1 MDERLNHKPSVE
13 MPWTKYYAPGY
24 EEVLDTK
31 LPQVSL
37 WKFLEEKL
45 LKDGDRYDAFHYF
58 GNHIKR
64 SEVVEE
70 VHLWA
75 RVMKGMGVKA
85 GDEVVLFGPAFPETN
100 YVLFAINMI
109 GAVAILPN
117 MFSAKEMIK
126 ETLCK
131 ARVAF
136 VFIGMLDKLDEA
148 LQDSQFEK
156 VVLMVV
162 TRSMGFPY
170 KQMMGVCNWWKN
182 YRLTRSSSKY
192 MMTSEAI
199 SRYGNY
205 EGELE
210 TTVDPEKISMV
221 FASSGTTLI
230 SSAKLIAVS
239 NGAMLRMFRD
249 TFAFNA
255 DGETLKEG
263 YKTYCY
269 LPPFAATAFYI
280 LMIAPLYFNMV
291 VYLDPRLTQELFTK
305 AMFKHR
311 PQVTLVPGPLWEG
324 FFRHIEELKAKGQKP
339 DLSFLRFPIMG
350 GEGCTPE
357 SLRWIDNLMRE
368 CGSPTSLVSGYGM
381 SEVFS
386 VATVDNVFK
395 KEPRN
400 YDKYVVSVGIP
411 FPGVTVGVFDKD
423 GNELSYGERGEL
435 WIKSPSMGKGYY
447 CNKELTREIFHDGWV
462 HSSDLA
468 EIDED
473 GMVYL
478 YGRMKQHV
486 DAPNGEPVYLFD
498 IGNEIRRDPA
508 IKDVMGGIVNGDVKN
523 PHVVAH
529 LLMED
534 NCQDS
539 ELDVLTRVDKRMQE
553 WLPKGFKIEGYKLHT
568 GLFVS
573 RPTGKVDHMYYERQL
588 DGYKLPV
595 DGKLQDVSF
604 RGIVK

>member
-1 MDERLNHKPSVE
+1 

-24 EEVLDTK
+24 KEVLDAK

-45 LKDGDRYDAFHYF
+45 LKDGDRYDAFCYF

-126 ETLCK
+126 EMLCK

-148 LQDSQFEK
+148 LQDSQIEK
-156 VVLMVV
+156 VVLMDV

-170 KQMMGVCNWWKN
+170 KQMLGVCNWWKN

-205 EGELE
+205 GGELE
-210 TTVDPEKISMV
+210 ATVDPEKISMV
-221 FASSGTTLI
+221 FASSGTTLV
-230 SSAKLIAVS
+230 STAKLVAVS

-249 TFAFNA
+249 TFAFDA

-263 YKTYCY
+263 YEAYCY
-269 LPPFAATAFYI
+269 LPPFATTAFYI
-280 LMIAPLYFNMV
+280 LMIAPLYSNMV
-291 VYLDPRLTQELFTK
+291 VYLDPRLSQELFIE

-324 FFRHIEELKAKGQKP
+324 FFRYVEKLKAKGQKP

-357 SLRWIDNLMRE
+357 SLRWMDNLMRE
-368 CGSPTSLVSGYGM
+368 CGSPTLLVSGYGM

-386 VATVDNVFK
+386 VATVDTVFK
-395 KEPRN
+395 KKPRN

-423 GNELSYGERGEL
+423 GNELSYGEKGEM
-435 WIKSPSMGKGYY
+435 WIKSPSMASGYY
-447 CNKELTREIFHDGWV
+447 GNEELTRATFQDGWV
-462 HSSDLA
+462 HSNDLA
-468 EIDED
+468 EIDEN
-473 GMVYL
+473 GMVYI
-478 YGRMKQHV
+478 YGRMKQHAV
-486 DAPNGEPVYLFD
+486 APNGEPVYLFH
-498 IGNEIRRDPA
+498 IANEIRQDPA
-508 IKDVMGGIVNGDVKN
+508 IKDTMACIVNGDTKHNYVALHLIKN
-523 PHVVAH
+523 PDCKETD
-529 LLMED
+529 L
-534 NCQDS
+534 QI
-539 ELDVLTRVDKRMQE
+539 LTRIDNRMNE
-553 WLPKGFKIEGYKLHT
+553 WLPKGFHIAGYKFHR
-568 GLFVS
+568 GEFRS
-573 RPTGKVDHMYYERQL
+573 RLSGKLDHMYYEEQL
-588 DGYKLPV
+588 EGYKLPV
-595 DGKLQDVSF
+595 DGKLKEVSF
-604 RGIVK
+604 THLAK

>member
-24 EEVLDTK
+24 KEVLDTK

-156 VVLMVV
+156 VVLMDV

-210 TTVDPEKISMV
+210 ATVDPEKISMV

-263 YKTYCY
+263 FKTYCY

-368 CGSPTSLVSGYGM
+368 CGSPTLLVSGYGM

-423 GNELSYGERGEL
+423 GNELSYGEKGEM
-435 WIKSPSMGKGYY
+435 WIKSPSMASGYY
-447 CNKELTREIFHDGWV
+447 GNEELTRATFQDGWV
-462 HSSDLA
+462 HSNDLA
-468 EIDED
+468 EIDEN
-473 GMVYL
+473 GMVYI
-478 YGRMKQHV
+478 YGRMKQHAV
-486 DAPNGEPVYLFD
+486 APNGEPIYLFH
-498 IGNEIRRDPA
+498 IANEIRQDPA
-508 IKDVMGGIVNGDVKN
+508 IKETMACIVNGDTKHNYVALHLIKN
-523 PHVVAH
+523 PDCKETD
-529 LLMED
+529 L
-534 NCQDS
+534 QI
-539 ELDVLTRVDKRMQE
+539 LTRIDNRMNE
-553 WLPKGFKIEGYKLHT
+553 WLPKGFHISGYKFHKEKFRSIL
-568 GLFVS
+568 V
-573 RPTGKVDHMYYERQL
+573 GKLDHKYYEEQL
-588 DGYKLPV
+588 EDYKLPV
-595 DGKLQDVSF
+595 DGKLKEVSF
-604 RGIVK
+604 THLAK